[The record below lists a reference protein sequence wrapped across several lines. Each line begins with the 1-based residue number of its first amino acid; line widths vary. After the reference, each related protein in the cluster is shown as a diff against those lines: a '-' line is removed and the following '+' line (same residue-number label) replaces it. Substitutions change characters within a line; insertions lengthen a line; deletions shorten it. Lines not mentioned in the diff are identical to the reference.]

1 MLEIIL
7 IIIAGFITGFF
18 SGALGIGTSILL
30 VPLLSLLTV
39 IRNHK
44 LAIGTTLFVSLPP
57 LSIAAVYNYYKNNYV
72 DIKLGI
78 PLMIIITLSAWIGS
92 YYSIKSDVRKIAY
105 ITSGILFLL
114 SLFWCYCG
122 YTGNYLQ

>member
-18 SGALGIGTSILL
+18 SGALGTGTSILL

-72 DIKLGI
+72 DVKLGI
-78 PLMIIITLSAWIGS
+78 PLMIIISLSAWIGS

-114 SLFWCYCG
+114 SLFWAYCG
-122 YTGNYLQ
+122 YTGNYLK

>member
-72 DIKLGI
+72 DVKLGI

-122 YTGNYLQ
+122 YTGKYLQ